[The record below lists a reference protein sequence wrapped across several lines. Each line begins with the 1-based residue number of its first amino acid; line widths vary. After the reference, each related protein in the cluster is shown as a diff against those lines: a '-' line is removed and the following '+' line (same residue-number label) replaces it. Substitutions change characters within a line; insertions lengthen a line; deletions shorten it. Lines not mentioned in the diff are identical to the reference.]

1 MSAKPDDEFM
11 IKRLQRD
18 VLSYVMA
25 RWQHDSGGFG
35 FTPTLPASVE
45 DTYHA
50 LGILEKI
57 RSVAKNELNTLKDE
71 SNLDDFLIKATEDKE
86 NWTLRTAY
94 HYVSSCVLVG
104 SVRDESWLRRM
115 LLARLGES
123 RSLSDHYYASRI
135 IKECIPHMENALPRH
150 RPASWRSS
158 RDLWMVLYLHDGEP
172 EQFRAAKEDL
182 VQWLQA
188 CQNSDGGFG
197 FLPGSTSFIENGHW
211 CLASLALLGSAPLMR
226 DSAIDF
232 ILRSRTKDGGFSR
245 RNGGAPFLYAT
256 WHAVLSLALLSQW

>member
-11 IKRLQRD
+11 TKRLQRD
-18 VLSYVMA
+18 VLCYVMA

-57 RSVAKNELNTLKDE
+57 RSVAQNELNTLKGE
-71 SNLDDFLIKATEDKE
+71 SNLDAFLIKAAEDKE

-94 HYVSSCVLVG
+94 QYVSSCAFDG
-104 SVRDESWLRRM
+104 SAPDESWLRRI
-115 LLARLGES
+115 LQARLGES

-158 RDLWMVLYLHDGEP
+158 RDLWMVLYLHDAEP
-172 EQFRAAKEDL
+172 EQFHATKEDL
-182 VQWLQA
+182 IQWLQA
-188 CQNSDGGFG
+188 CQSPDGGFG
-197 FLPGSTSFIENGHW
+197 FLPGSTSFIENTQW
-211 CLASLALLGSAPLMR
+211 CLRSLALLGSAPLMR
-226 DSAIDF
+226 DSAYDF
-232 ILRSRTKDGGFSR
+232 IMRCRTRDGGFAR
-245 RNGGAPFLYAT
+245 RNGAAPFLYAT
-256 WHAVLSLALLSQW
+256 WHAVVSLALLSE